1 MICNTYGLVNWTMV
15 GGEKPVLDLVAV
27 TTPLCH
33 IVNQVYLYNHVYLN
47 NGIVEKLWMVPNLVH
62 MGVMNARG

>member
-1 MICNTYGLVNWTMV
+1 MV

-33 IVNQVYLYNHVYLN
+33 IVNQVYLYNHIYLN
-47 NGIVEKLWMVPNLVH
+47 NGIVEKL
-62 MGVMNARG
+62 